1 MTIAPFNNKV
11 FFIILKIIVVLST
24 YGYISCKLY
33 NSKEIPGFV
42 YESITFSKTKTILI
56 IIILILM
63 IINWLLEA
71 VLK

>member
-42 YESITFSKTKTILI
+42 YESITFSNKNHFNNYHSYFNDNKLVT
-56 IIILILM
+56 
-63 IINWLLEA
+63 
-71 VLK
+71 